1 MHAVGGIRPQAAG
14 MPRRGREQLNKAAL
28 GRSIRYLGK
37 HRRATVVAYAALV
50 IATLT
55 QLAVP
60 KMVQRMIDS
69 VTNGVTAK
77 QILAIPNPAVQNLAI
92 EKTGLSITVLQHNF
106 DVAETLLI
114 NAVVILIAFAIMR
127 GMFAFVQM
135 YMAEWVSQALAYNLR
150 NDIFTKIQRLSFSY
164 YDRNQTG
171 QLMIR
176 ATDDVEQVRGFI
188 AQGLLMTLQAVL
200 LLTGTLTILFLT
212 NLKLTLV
219 ILPIMP
225 IAFALFMFFGKI
237 SQPMFLAVQQR
248 LSALNTVLQ
257 ENVAGIKVVKA
268 FARQPYEQARFDR
281 SNDDLYTQWIRVARV
296 FSFLFPVMM
305 GIGMIGQV
313 IVLYFAGGQII
324 NGGMSPGEYQEFSL
338 YLVYVFFPLGQL
350 GFIISMMAAASA
362 SAGRI
367 FEILDTQ
374 SDIVEKPHAIK
385 LPSMQGRV
393 EFQNVTFRYFH
404 SGAPVL
410 ADVNFTVE
418 PGQKVALLG
427 STGSGKSTIINLI
440 PRFYDV
446 SEGAVLI
453 DGHDVREVTLDS
465 LRSQIGIVL
474 QETNLFSGT
483 IRDNIAFGRPD
494 ATDEEVQEAAE
505 LAAAH
510 KFIME
515 FPGGYNTSVGERGA
529 TLSGGQKQ
537 RVAIA
542 RALLLKPSILILD
555 DSTSSVDFATERQ
568 IQDALETLMQGRTS
582 FVIAQRISTVRNANK
597 IIVLDKGR
605 VAALGTHAELMENS
619 TIYAEI
625 YASQL
630 IDDRKTDHAANA
642 AL

>member
-582 FVIAQRISTVRNANK
+582 FVIAQRISTVRNADK

-605 VAALGTHAELMENS
+605 VAALGTHAELMEES